1 MWADIDARRDFLN
14 YGESALLVVDIIKDA
29 RMLPASVGVF
39 GSWGTG
45 KSTLLNIIEEELKQ
59 QSPEGVIV
67 VRFDAWLYQ
76 GYDDA
81 KTALMDVIADALIAE
96 AGRIENESLVERAK
110 AFAKRVN
117 WFRVAAFAAEA
128 AAALAGA
135 PLMGGAR
142 AAAAGIEKMLGGEAT
157 EEELKKAKDG
167 AREVAKDVREMADGP
182 ERPTPP
188 KQVDAF
194 RNEFGDLLK
203 DMKRT
208 LVVFVDNLDRC
219 MPEQSIRTLEAM
231 RLFLFMSRTA
241 FVVAADEDMVRQA
254 VKAHFSNIGERHVT
268 DYLDKLIQLPVR
280 VPRLGV
286 REVRGYLFQLLADA
300 SDIGE
305 ERQKLLRD
313 ALAANMQAAWRD
325 EPIEVEDLL
334 KLIEQDLN
342 SELGRSLMMADRI
355 APLLSVPPVNGNPRL
370 VKRMLNVIRMRAKT
384 AALRKI
390 PVSDDLI
397 AKIALFERCT
407 DEDAVKDLYAM
418 IQTSDDGQV
427 LEFKKLEAAVGKTG
441 FADALPEPWRK
452 HSAFLERWFELEPK
466 VSVDLRPIAYL
477 GRDAA
482 ALSVR
487 RHALSANARSALKA
501 LVGAKTANAT
511 GPKELLKRVGSQ
523 ELPLLMEAMAGELR
537 SEADWS
543 KQPDGWYGALIL
555 LEHAPQTEPIL
566 RRVIEEKTRGG
577 LPPWLQVTA
586 KSQHWLP
593 GGGKR

>member
-1 MWADIDARRDFLN
+1 MWADIDARQDFLN

-96 AGRIENESLVERAK
+96 AGRIENASLVERAK
-110 AFAKRVN
+110 AFAKRVK
-117 WFRVAAFAAEA
+117 WFRVAGFAAEA

-142 AAAAGIEKMLGGEAT
+142 AAVAGIEKMFGGEAT
-157 EEELKKAKDG
+157 EEDLKRAKDG
-167 AREVAKDVREMADGP
+167 AKEVAKDVKEMADSP
-182 ERPTPP
+182 ARPTPP

-194 RNEFGDLLK
+194 RTEFGDLLK
-203 DMKRT
+203 DMNRT

-300 SDIGE
+300 ADIGE
-305 ERQKLLRD
+305 ERQKRLRD
-313 ALAANMQAAWRD
+313 ALAENMQAAWKD

-334 KLIEQDLN
+334 KLMEQDLQ

-384 AALRKI
+384 ARVRKI
-390 PVSDDLI
+390 PVSEDLI

-407 DEDAVKDLYAM
+407 DEDAAKHFYAA
-418 IQTSDDGQV
+418 IQTADDGEVQD
-427 LEFKKLEAAVGKTG
+427 FKKLEEAVGTPG
-441 FADALPEPWRK
+441 FATALPEPWKK
-452 HSAFLERWFELEPK
+452 HAEFLERWFGLDPK
-466 VSVDLRPIAYL
+466 VSGDLRPIAYL
-477 GRDAA
+477 GRDSA

-487 RHALSANARSALKA
+487 RHALSGTARSALKA
-501 LVGAKTANAT
+501 LVEATTSNAV
-511 GPKELLKRVGSQ
+511 GPKELLKSVAPQ
-523 ELPLLMEAMAGELR
+523 ELPLLMEALVAELR
-537 SEADWS
+537 AEADWR
-543 KQPDGWYGALIL
+543 KQPKGWHGAMIL

-566 RRVIEEKTRGG
+566 RGVIAEKTPDGA
-577 LPPWLQVTA
+577 PAWLQVTA
-586 KSQHWLP
+586 KNRHWVS

>member
-1 MWADIDARRDFLN
+1 MWADIDARQDFLN

-59 QSPEGVIV
+59 QPPDGVIV

-96 AGRIENESLVERAK
+96 ADRIDNSTLLQRAK
-110 AFAKRVN
+110 AFSKRVR
-117 WFRVAAFAAEA
+117 WFRVAGLAAEA
-128 AAALAGA
+128 AAAAAGL
-135 PLMGGAR
+135 PLLGSAR
-142 AAAAGIEKMLGGEAT
+142 AAAAGIEKMLGGQAT
-157 EEELKKAKDG
+157 EEDVKKVKDG
-167 AREVAKDVREMADGP
+167 AKEVAKEVGELAEDP
-182 ERPTPP
+182 ERRTPP
-188 KQVDAF
+188 KEVDAF
-194 RNEFGDLLK
+194 RKEFGDLLK

-254 VKAHFSNIGERHVT
+254 VKAHFKNIGERHVT

-305 ERQKLLRD
+305 ERQKRLRE
-313 ALAANMQAAWRD
+313 ALAENMQAAWKD

-334 KLIEQDLN
+334 KLIEQDPN
-342 SELGRSLMMADRI
+342 SEFGRSLMLADRI

-384 AALRKI
+384 ARVRKI
-390 PVSDDLI
+390 PVSEDLI

-407 DEDAVKDLYAM
+407 DEDAVRDLYAA
-418 IQTSDDGQV
+418 IQTADDGQV
-427 LEFKKLEAAVGKTG
+427 PEFKKLEEAVGKPG
-441 FADALPEPWRK
+441 FADALPEPWKK

-487 RHALSANARSALKA
+487 RHALSGNARSALKA
-501 LVGAKTANAT
+501 LVEARTANAT
-511 GPKELLKRVGSQ
+511 GPKELLKRVASQ
-523 ELPLLMEAMAGELR
+523 ELPLLMEAMAAELR

-543 KQPDGWYGALIL
+543 KQPTGWYGALIL
-555 LEHAPQTEPIL
+555 LEYAPQTEPIL
-566 RRVIEEKTRGG
+566 RRVIEEKTPDG
-577 LPPWLQVTA
+577 LPVWLQVTA
-586 KSQHWLP
+586 KSRHWVP